1 MSTVPRMILEA
12 TFEAEAQAY
21 LRSLPLEH
29 FMESTAQST
38 QRKITLASLELV
50 QARRPEFQ
58 VFNEL
63 LVQYRLGRDRTIH
76 KVVPDN
82 MVVICK
88 EKVRAKTSFN
98 LPLEP
103 CPPWWTLEYVSN
115 SNKRKDYEN
124 NMVKYERELKVPYY
138 LLFTPDALE
147 VTLYRH
153 SGRKYH
159 SVKPNAHGRYELSEQ
174 GLEVAMLGDWVR
186 FWDNGELLPLPADLE
201 RDLRQTRARLAETTQ
216 RLEQT
221 SERLEQT
228 SERLEQTSE
237 RLEQTS
243 ERLAEETKLRQEME
257 RRLVEMQRELDQAR
271 RNKRNG

>member
-21 LRSLPLEH
+21 LRGLPLEH

-50 QARRPEFQ
+50 QAQRPEFQ

-82 MVVICK
+82 MVVVCP
-88 EKVRAKTSFN
+88 EKVRATTSFN

-115 SNKRKDYEN
+115 KNKRKDYEN

-153 SGRKYH
+153 GGRKYH
-159 SVKPNAHGRYELSEQ
+159 SVKPNAHGRYELAEQ

-186 FWDNGELLPLPADLE
+186 FWHNGELLPLPADLE
-201 RDLRQTRARLAETTQ
+201 RDLRLTRARLRETTERLDRTTQQLDQTSQ

-221 SERLEQT
+221 SQ
-228 SERLEQTSE
+228 
-237 RLEQTS
+237 
-243 ERLAEETKLRQEME
+243 RLAEEAKLRQEMGKRLADME
-257 RRLVEMQRELDQAR
+257 RQLDQAR
-271 RNKRNG
+271 RDKPHGRAQPER